1 MVLLGDVVIMGHG
14 DTWGHSDI
22 LGHSDAGEHGDIGRY
37 SDHSF
42 PSWSLSEGQEE
53 EGSLSRVKT
62 KVEWE
67 E

>member
-1 MVLLGDVVIMGHG
+1 MLLGDVVIMGHG

-22 LGHSDAGEHGDIGRY
+22 LGHSDAGEHGDIGRCG
-37 SDHSF
+37 DHSF
-42 PSWSLSEGQEE
+42 PSRSLSEGQE